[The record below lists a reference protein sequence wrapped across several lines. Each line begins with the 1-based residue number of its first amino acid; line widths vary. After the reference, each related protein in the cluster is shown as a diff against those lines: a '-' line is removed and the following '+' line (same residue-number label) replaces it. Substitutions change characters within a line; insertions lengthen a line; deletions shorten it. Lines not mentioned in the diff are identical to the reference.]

1 METDN
6 QHKAKRTERFIF
18 TLIRENLPVAEDT
31 VEPNERNLQ
40 RWYFA
45 LMVIALGVSALRTM
59 TLGFP
64 Q

>member
-1 METDN
+1 METDD

-45 LMVIALGVSALRTM
+45 LMVIALVISIARLLI
-59 TLGFP
+59 LGFP
-64 Q
+64 R